1 MPVITPSKA
10 PNLAIPTPGYDPR
23 QQEILNNQLRLYFN
37 QVDSDIAQ
45 LIQEVGNL
53 NVRSWLGLGDG
64 C

>member
-10 PNLAIPTPGYDPR
+10 PNHIMPTPQYDAR
-23 QQEILNNQLRLYFN
+23 QQELLNNQQRLYFN
-37 QVDSDIAQ
+37 QVDNGVAQ

-53 NVRSWLGLGDG
+53 NVRIWLGLGG

>member
-10 PNLAIPTPGYDPR
+10 PNLVIPTPSYDPR
-23 QQEILNNQLRLYFN
+23 QQELLNNQLRLYFN

-53 NVRSWLGLGDG
+53 NVRSWLGLGGD